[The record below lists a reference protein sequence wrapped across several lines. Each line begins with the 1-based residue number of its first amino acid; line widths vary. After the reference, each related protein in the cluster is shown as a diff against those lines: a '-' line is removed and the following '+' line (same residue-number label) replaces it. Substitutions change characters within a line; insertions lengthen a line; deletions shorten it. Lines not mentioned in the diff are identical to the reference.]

1 MDNKSIIK
9 SKVVKPLGEIVKVCK
24 ENQIPFFFAIPMTDD
39 GEKTE
44 YFSEILSPAVA
55 ERELADDKITRM
67 LNVMNGFETIP
78 PRESFVVNF

>member
-9 SKVVKPLGEIVKVCK
+9 SKIMKPLTEIVKTCK
-24 ENQIPFFFAIPMTDD
+24 ENSIPFFFAIPTSDN
-39 GEKTE
+39 GKQTE

-55 ERELADDKITRM
+55 EQELSDDKITKM

-78 PRESFVVNF
+78 PRESFIVNF